1 MKRTLILLM
10 GIILIGCG
18 RGEVGTENINPG
30 IESRGNTAGESV
42 TVENETGESKTD
54 MADDSDTAA
63 GNDINYDLTAM
74 GADMVYATVYQMM
87 VDPASYI
94 GKKFKVRGNY
104 YSAYSEADGKY
115 YHFCMIKDA
124 AACCAQGLEL
134 LWQDEGMNMHEN
146 CPKED
151 EVITIEGIF
160 ETYKDDEGKNIYGRL
175 KDVVTVPD

>member
-30 IESRGNTAGESV
+30 IESATAGESV

-54 MADDSDTAA
+54 MADEGNAA
-63 GNDINYDLTAM
+63 YGNDINYDLTEM
-74 GADMVYATVYQMM
+74 GADMIYATVYQMM
-87 VDPASYI
+87 VDPKPYL

-104 YSAYSEADGKY
+104 YSAYNESEGKY

-146 CPKED
+146 CPEED